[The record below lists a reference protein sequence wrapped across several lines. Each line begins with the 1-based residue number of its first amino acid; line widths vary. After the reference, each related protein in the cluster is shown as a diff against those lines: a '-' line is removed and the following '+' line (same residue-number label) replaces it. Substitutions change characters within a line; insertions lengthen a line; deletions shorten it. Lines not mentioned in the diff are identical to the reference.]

1 MTPSSN
7 ADPFGAARVARPYAK
22 TAGQSSNPC
31 KAAVSVS
38 RGARYDQNGTLTD
51 AGGRMTKRG
60 HWVVGAV
67 VGVALVIA
75 VVLLWPAPDPLA
87 GVRTVALR
95 VGDEPASPSVVD
107 LEAELR
113 IVLGDHDIQIV
124 SDEES
129 ADAVLALTAA
139 RLNLGNV
146 EMNFASGRIS
156 ARASAVCRIINVRT
170 GRSHVMDFRVVA
182 ANGEVRADLV
192 PRRFWEFWKPRPEA

>member
-1 MTPSSN
+1 
-7 ADPFGAARVARPYAK
+7 
-22 TAGQSSNPC
+22 
-31 KAAVSVS
+31 
-38 RGARYDQNGTLTD
+38 
-51 AGGRMTKRG
+51 MTKRG